1 MEHVLII
8 YLKKK
13 RCGINEW
20 ATLPNFLYRSGYLE
34 NDLKQKY

>member
-13 RCGINEW
+13 DVVLTNG
-20 ATLPNFLYRSGYLE
+20 LHYRISSTE
-34 NDLKQKY
+34 VVIWRMI